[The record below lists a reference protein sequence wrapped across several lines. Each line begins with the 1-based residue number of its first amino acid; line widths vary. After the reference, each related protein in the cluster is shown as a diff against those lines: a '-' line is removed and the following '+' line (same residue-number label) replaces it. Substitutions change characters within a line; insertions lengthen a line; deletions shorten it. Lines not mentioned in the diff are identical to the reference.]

1 MLNFFRFQIYIIALC
16 LPLYLLRFK
25 IFWIPSTALELMIY
39 ILFALWFFKRKD
51 CFKKL
56 IIKNRSFLTPALL
69 LFISATF
76 STLLSK
82 NLIISAGIWKAYFLD
97 PLLFLIVLLDVAKS
111 KTHTEKALF
120 FLVLSGILVS
130 IVSVFYLLEGNLT
143 YDNRLKAFYLSPNY
157 LAMYVSSCF
166 ILGLYFCSKF
176 TGYRKFLMG
185 ISCGLLLIVIYFT
198 KSYGAYLGIGA
209 SLLFLIKRHNKKLF
223 CALLL
228 VVFIIAFFLLN
239 FSFKSIF
246 SSHSFA
252 SRLMIWKSAF
262 YIIKDH
268 PIIGIGPG
276 TFQKYYL
283 DYQKFS
289 PPYLDWA
296 VPYPHN
302 IFLAFFSQT
311 GVFGFISFLWLI
323 ILFFKNTLLKNT
335 PYFAYISGA
344 MIYILSHGLVDTLYW
359 KNDLCIMF
367 WIILFCGIAKKE
379 FKRKAQ

>member
-1 MLNFFRFQIYIIALC
+1 MLNFFRFQICIIALC

-25 IFWIPSTALELMIY
+25 IFWIPSTVLELMIY

-56 IIKNRSFLTPALL
+56 IIKNRSFLIPVLL

-111 KTHTEKALF
+111 KPHTENVLF

-130 IVSVFYLLEGNLT
+130 IVSVFYLLTGDLT

-185 ISCGLLLIVIYFT
+185 IFSGLLLIVIYFT

-209 SLLFLIKRHNKKLF
+209 ALLFLIKRYNKKLF

-228 VVFIIAFFLLN
+228 VVFIIAFFLLS

-276 TFQKYYL
+276 MFQKYYL
-283 DYQKFS
+283 DYQKFF

-302 IFLAFFSQT
+302 IFLAFLSQA

-323 ILFFKNTLLKNT
+323 ILFFKNTLLKNA
-335 PYFAYISGA
+335 PYFTYISGA

-367 WIILFCGIAKKE
+367 WIILFCGIVKKN
-379 FKRKAQ
+379 